1 MCGACRVN
9 AVQGPR
15 RVARSP
21 TRILN
26 AAEPQF
32 LPLGNGDIA
41 HTHITCDV
49 QVNM

>member
-9 AVQGPR
+9 AVRGPR
-15 RVARSP
+15 CVASSP

-32 LPLGNGDIA
+32 LPLGNGDIT
-41 HTHITCDV
+41 HTHITREL
-49 QVNM
+49 QVKM